1 MQYITPVEV
10 TVTSSGLY
18 TNSMLVY
25 AWTTFVVLSL
35 QNMSVPAL
43 AYELLR
49 ATVANDQTT
58 LLCNILHYQNIE
70 KELQAY
76 TPTA

>member
-25 AWTTFVVLSL
+25 KWTTFVVLSL
-35 QNMSVPAL
+35 QNMSFPVL
-43 AYELLR
+43 TYELLR
-49 ATVANDQTT
+49 PTVAHDQTT
-58 LLCNILHYQNIE
+58 LQCNILHHQNIV
-70 KELQAY
+70 KEPQTY